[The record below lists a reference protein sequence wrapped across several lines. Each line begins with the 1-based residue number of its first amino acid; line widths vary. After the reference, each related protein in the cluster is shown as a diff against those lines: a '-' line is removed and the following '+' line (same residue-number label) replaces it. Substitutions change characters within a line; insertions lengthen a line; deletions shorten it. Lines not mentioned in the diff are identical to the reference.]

1 MSLDF
6 KFNENVF
13 HICFYECTTK
23 LLKFL
28 IISSFYM
35 ISTRVITAS
44 NDWGFMAAAASS
56 RPSRLISRWQVG
68 PRLTWRGLASSP
80 WRGWST
86 SCTVLRG
93 PEEARAEEDLS
104 LSVMWVRP
112 VLALAV
118 FAGGFGS
125 FFFSSLVVSH

>member
-1 MSLDF
+1 
-6 KFNENVF
+6 
-13 HICFYECTTK
+13 
-23 LLKFL
+23 
-28 IISSFYM
+28 
-35 ISTRVITAS
+35 
-44 NDWGFMAAAASS
+44 MAAAASS

-68 PRLTWRGLASSP
+68 PRLTWRG
-80 WRGWST
+80 WST

-93 PEEARAEEDLS
+93 PEEARPEEDLS

-125 FFFSSLVVSH
+125 FLFSSLVVSH